1 MKKLFFILVVMF
13 CAVSCTNKEYCE
25 ACKSEIRTLNM
36 QLDIEYHI
44 KEFIWSK
51 LMSNELDYYSFLS
64 YEKGYE
70 KVINEIERLEEKRKD
85 YELEIKKESRKW
97 EFSEITKQ
105 TYDNLKKYKY
115 KK

>member
-25 ACKSEIRTLNM
+25 ACESEIRTLNM
-36 QLDIEYHI
+36 YLNLEYTT

-51 LMSNELDYYSFLS
+51 LMSDETDYYSYLY
-64 YEKGYE
+64 YENEYE
-70 KVINEIERLEEKRKD
+70 KVKNKIKQLEEERKY

-105 TYDNLKKYKY
+105 TYDELKKYE
-115 KK
+115 

>member
-25 ACKSEIRTLNM
+25 DCESEIRTLNS
-36 QLDIEYHI
+36 QLDLEYHI
-44 KEFIWSK
+44 KEFIYSK
-51 LMSNELDYYSFLS
+51 LMSDETDYYSYL
-64 YEKGYE
+64 YHENEYE
-70 KVINEIERLEEKRKD
+70 KVKNRIKQLEKERKY

-105 TYDNLKKYKY
+105 TYDELKKHK
-115 KK
+115 

>member
-25 ACKSEIRTLNM
+25 ACESEIRTLNM
-36 QLDIEYHI
+36 QLDLEYYA

-51 LMSNELDYYSFLS
+51 LMSDETSYSLYLFC
-64 YEKGYE
+64 EKEYE
-70 KVINEIERLEEKRKD
+70 KVKNRIKQLEEERKY

-105 TYDNLKKYKY
+105 TYDELKKHK
-115 KK
+115 